1 VSAETEPTARLDPE
15 ADAESRVSPLELF
28 FDLVFVLSF
37 TQVTLT
43 MAENPT
49 WEGVGEGLLILL
61 AVWWAWAAYSWLTN
75 LIDTDENV
83 NRVCM
88 LAAMGAMLIVSLA
101 IPEAFGDEGV
111 LFGLAYLVVRVLQ
124 LVLYLRNAHTG
135 DDDNFAA
142 FARLTPGF
150 LAGSVLIVVAG
161 LVDGGART
169 SLWIIALAIDI
180 GIPALRGVSTFHIKP
195 GHFAERYGLIVIIAL
210 GESIVAV
217 GSGAGLDLTAVE
229 VVAGLLAITAIA
241 ALWWAYF
248 DVVSL
253 VAERRLREAEPSEQA
268 TLARD
273 SYSYLHFPMIAGIV
287 LLALGLKKVL
297 GDVEEPLKDVGA
309 VALCGGAALYLL
321 AHIAIRLRNL
331 RTLNVHRSVAT
342 FLLLALIPLALE
354 ADAVVSL
361 AAVTAVLAGLVAF
374 EAIHFREARARV
386 RANPDATLAEMRGRS
401 L

>member
-1 VSAETEPTARLDPE
+1 MA
-15 ADAESRVSPLELF
+15 PLELF

-43 MAENPT
+43 MAEDPT

-75 LIDTDENV
+75 LIDADENV

-101 IPEAFGDEGV
+101 IPEAFGDEGL

-135 DDDNFAA
+135 DAEDNFAA

-150 LAGSVLIVVAG
+150 LIGSAADRRRPARRRRAHLA
-161 LVDGGART
+161 VDHRAR
-169 SLWIIALAIDI
+169 SRHRRPR
-180 GIPALRGVSTFHIKP
+180 PARRLGFRIKP

-217 GSGAGLDLTAVE
+217 GSGAGLELTATE
-229 VVAGLLAITAIA
+229 VLAGILAISAIA

-248 DVVSL
+248 DIVAL

-268 TLARD
+268 VLARD
-273 SYSYLHFPMIAGIV
+273 SYSYLHYPMIAGIV

-321 AHIAIRLRNL
+321 GHIGFRFRNVG
-331 RTLNVHRSVAT
+331 TLNKHRSVAT

-361 AAVTAVLAGLVAF
+361 AAVTAVLVGLIAYEAF
-374 EAIHFREARARV
+374 HFRDARARV
-386 RANPDATLAEMRGRS
+386 RANPDATLAEMRGRP